1 MAWAHVRSM
10 TISIQDVPIKRAYAH
25 ADGSLYINVKAF
37 YLLARSLGMATPL
50 GRWIVTWYAK
60 LEGLGVPPG
69 QLVASSAVPGEM
81 TVYCV
86 TARALLSLLVEIAMA
101 RQTRPPIRAECLR
114 VLQVLDSWGCHFDK
128 PNVTAIVSAHGVEVP
143 CIYARGQGLT
153 NLFQILS
160 LFDERGWVREEWD
173 RARAPPGACG
183 LLEAVLFFRA
193 LRHRRRQET
202 RAVESAVLGLCSH
215 IVWTFLAEVYPCEHD
230 VAQLPIGER
239 RQWDPELVCNLF
251 VARPRS
257 VLHWRRSCEC
267 LSSRPSQGQTLPGAR
282 VPTGSGST

>member
-86 TARALLSLLVEIAMA
+86 TARALLSLLFEIAMA

-173 RARAPPGACG
+173 RARAARRLWLAGGGLVLPRVAPSPAPGDTRRGVGRVGFIFAHRLDVPIRG
-183 LLEAVLFFRA
+183 VPLRA
-193 LRHRRRQET
+193 
-202 RAVESAVLGLCSH
+202 
-215 IVWTFLAEVYPCEHD
+215 
-230 VAQLPIGER
+230 
-239 RQWDPELVCNLF
+239 
-251 VARPRS
+251 
-257 VLHWRRSCEC
+257 
-267 LSSRPSQGQTLPGAR
+267 
-282 VPTGSGST
+282 